1 MSNMQSYDIIEGF
14 EYWNP
19 EAWKKFIKDY
29 IIPLRNSAV
38 TFLKLKDHIL
48 KTAEIGDKTTLSEIE
63 KRRGDIL
70 PFLLGGI
77 KEDGEYTDNSLAKL
91 VKLALGIYIN
101 PKEWINLEKEEGIK
115 AFDYIYVKN
124 ENTTFLEFLKKLD
137 EISSRILNII
147 GEEPKDIQE
156 TEIEEIIKKP
166 EKMLEIISGIY
177 IKCLQVSANHSYYT
191 FFTISTRTLP
201 FKYMIAAYP
210 KLQHNFDKLKEFLGL
225 AKIFEPTIEEKIKKE
240 EYTVWC
246 HSENGLCDSIYKLNY
261 AIWDYFTKKDVKNVF
276 YYISATIRDLQ
287 EEYIQKVKQ
296 KFKEIGWEFPK
307 YLEALTVHYTWKYV
321 FTISGPLLTEGVL
334 SYRYASGGG
343 NFVELKC
350 SISLLNLLDDLSPA
364 LFLGSYLFDF
374 ELKFSDNRL
383 VIERR

>member
-1 MSNMQSYDIIEGF
+1 MSTMQSYDIIEGF

-19 EAWKKFIKDY
+19 EAWRKFIKDY

-38 TFLKLKDHIL
+38 ILLKLKDHIL
-48 KTAEIGDKTTLSEIE
+48 KTAGIGDKTTLSEIE
-63 KRRGDIL
+63 KRRSDIL

-91 VKLALGIYIN
+91 VKLTLGIYIN
-101 PKEWINLEKEEGIK
+101 PKEWINLEKEEGIR
-115 AFDYIYVKN
+115 AFDYVYVKN
-124 ENTTFLEFLKKLD
+124 ENTTFLEFLKKMD

-156 TEIEEIIKKP
+156 KEIEEIIKKP
-166 EKMLEIISGIY
+166 EKMLEIIREIY
-177 IKCLQVSANHSYYT
+177 IKWLQVSANHNYYT

-210 KLQHNFDKLKEFLGL
+210 KLQHDFDNLKEFLGL
-225 AKIFEPTIEEKIKKE
+225 AKIFEPKIEEKIKKD
-240 EYTVWC
+240 EYTVWS
-246 HSENGLCDSIYKLNY
+246 HSENGLCDSIYKLNHT
-261 AIWDYFTKKDVKNVF
+261 IWYYFTNENVKNVF
-276 YYISATIRDLQ
+276 SYVSTTIRNLW
-287 EEYIQKVKQ
+287 EEYVQKVKQ
-296 KFKEIGWEFPK
+296 KLGEVGWNFPE
-307 YLEALTVHYTWKYV
+307 YLKKLWHDVVAYF
-321 FTISGPLLTEGVL
+321 FTISGLLLTNVGL
-334 SYRYASGGG
+334 RYLTSRGYGY
-343 NFVELKC
+343 VKREC

-374 ELKFSDNRL
+374 ELKFSDNEL

>member
-1 MSNMQSYDIIEGF
+1 MSTMQSYDIIEGF

-19 EAWKKFIKDY
+19 EAWRKFIKDY

-38 TFLKLKDHIL
+38 ILLKLKDHIL
-48 KTAEIGDKTTLSEIE
+48 KTAGIGDKTTLSEIE
-63 KRRGDIL
+63 KRLSDIL

-91 VKLALGIYIN
+91 VKLTLGIYIN
-101 PKEWINLEKEEGIK
+101 PKEWINLEKEEGIR
-115 AFDYIYVKN
+115 AFDYVYVKN
-124 ENTTFLEFLKKLD
+124 ENTTFLEFLKKMD

-156 TEIEEIIKKP
+156 KEIEEIIKKP
-166 EKMLEIISGIY
+166 EKMLEIIREIY
-177 IKCLQVSANHSYYT
+177 IKWLQVSANHNYYT

-210 KLQHNFDKLKEFLGL
+210 KLQHDFDNLKEFLGL
-225 AKIFEPTIEEKIKKE
+225 AKIFEPKIEEKIKKD
-240 EYTVWC
+240 EYTVWS
-246 HSENGLCDSIYKLNY
+246 HSENGLCDSIYKLNHT
-261 AIWDYFTKKDVKNVF
+261 IWYYFTNENVKNVF
-276 YYISATIRDLQ
+276 SYVSTTIRNLW
-287 EEYIQKVKQ
+287 EEYVQKVKQ
-296 KFKEIGWEFPK
+296 KLEEVGWNFPE
-307 YLEALTVHYTWKYV
+307 YLKKLWHDVVAYF
-321 FTISGPLLTEGVL
+321 FTISGLLLTNVGL
-334 SYRYASGGG
+334 RYLTSRGYSYVKR
-343 NFVELKC
+343 EC

-374 ELKFSDNRL
+374 ELKFSDNEL

>member
-14 EYWNP
+14 EYWNS

-63 KRRGDIL
+63 KRRSDIL

-77 KEDGEYTDNSLAKL
+77 KEDGEYKDNSLAKI
-91 VKLALGIYIN
+91 VKLVLGIYIN

-115 AFDYIYVKN
+115 AFDYIYIRT

-166 EKMLEIISGIY
+166 EKMLEIIRGIY

-210 KLQHNFDKLKEFLGL
+210 KLQPVFGELKDFLGL
-225 AKIFEPTIEEKIKKE
+225 VKIFEPKIEEKIKKD
-240 EYTVWC
+240 EYTIWS
-246 HSENGLCDSIYKLNY
+246 HSEKGLCDSIYKLNNS
-261 AIWDYFTKKDVKNVF
+261 IWDYFTNENVKNVF
-276 YYISATIRDLQ
+276 SYSVPTVRNLK

-296 KFKEIGWEFPK
+296 KLGEIGWKFPA
-307 YLEALTVHYTWKYV
+307 YIDLSRYEEYT
-321 FTISGPLLTEGVL
+321 FTISGPVLPKVTLLYRNRRGEPFFFDKECNL
-334 SYRYASGGG
+334 SL
-343 NFVELKC
+343 F
-350 SISLLNLLDDLSPA
+350 NLVDDISPA
-364 LFLGSYLFDF
+364 LFLGLNLIEF
-374 ELKFSDNRL
+374 ESEFSDNNLIIKKR
-383 VIERR
+383 

>member
-38 TFLKLKDHIL
+38 TLLKLKDHIL
-48 KTAEIGDKTTLSEIE
+48 KTAGIGDKTTLSEIE

-101 PKEWINLEKEEGIK
+101 PKEWINLEKEEGIR
-115 AFDYIYVKN
+115 AFDYVYVKN
-124 ENTTFLEFLKKLD
+124 ENTKFLEFLKKMD

-147 GEEPKDIQE
+147 GEEPKDIKE

-166 EKMLEIISGIY
+166 EKMLEIIREIY
-177 IKCLQVSANHSYYT
+177 IKCLQVSANHNYYT

-201 FKYMIAAYP
+201 FKYMIVAYP
-210 KLQHNFDKLKEFLGL
+210 KLQPDFDKLKEFLGL
-225 AKIFEPTIEEKIKKE
+225 AKIFEPKIEEKIKKD
-240 EYTVWC
+240 EYTVWS
-246 HSENGLCDSIYKLNY
+246 HSENGLCDSIYNLNHT
-261 AIWDYFTKKDVKNVF
+261 IWDYFTNENVKNVF
-276 YYISATIRDLQ
+276 SYVSTTIRNLW

-296 KFKEIGWEFPK
+296 KLGEVGWKFPAYIDLSGYEK
-307 YLEALTVHYTWKYV
+307 HT
-321 FTISGPLLTEGVL
+321 FTISGPVL
-334 SYRYASGGG
+334 PKVTLWYRTRRGEPFSFDREC
-343 NFVELKC
+343 NL
-350 SISLLNLLDDLSPA
+350 SLFNLFDDISPA
-364 LFLGSYLFDF
+364 LFLGLNLIEF
-374 ELKFSDNRL
+374 ELKFSDNNLIIRK
-383 VIERR
+383 R

>member
-48 KTAEIGDKTTLSEIE
+48 NTAGISDKTTLSEIE

-156 TEIEEIIKKP
+156 IEIEEIIKKP

-177 IKCLQVSANHSYYT
+177 IRCLQVSANHSYYT

-246 HSENGLCDSIYKLNY
+246 HSENRLCDSIYKLNY

>member
-156 TEIEEIIKKP
+156 IEIEEIIKKP

-177 IKCLQVSANHSYYT
+177 IRCLQVSANHSYYT

-246 HSENGLCDSIYKLNY
+246 HSENRLCDSIYKLNY